1 LLTGFSDAN
10 LAGDVDASK
19 STTGVTFFLANNLI
33 TWQSMKQKFVAQ
45 SSRESEYIAAAN
57 VTCQALW
64 LAQVLAEV

>member
-1 LLTGFSDAN
+1 LTGFSDTDF
-10 LAGDVDASK
+10 AGDVDARK
-19 STTGVTFFLANNLI
+19 ITTGVTFFLANNLI
-33 TWQSMKQKFVAQ
+33 TWQLMKQKFVAQ